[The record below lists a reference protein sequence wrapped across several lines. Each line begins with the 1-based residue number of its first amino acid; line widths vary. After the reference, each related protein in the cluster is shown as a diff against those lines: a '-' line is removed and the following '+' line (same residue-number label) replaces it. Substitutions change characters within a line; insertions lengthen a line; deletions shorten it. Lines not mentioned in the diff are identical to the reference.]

1 MDTTPDPN
9 AARSLLDDSMLDRII
24 GAVGVTPPQFDRD
37 ALRLDLLVCYGKYS
51 RAVAARSGFIKDQY
65 DRLDSIRNHAKRLVK
80 LLDADDADLG
90 IIQGA
95 WPLSSEH
102 PAHLR
107 TQIAFLVELIDGMPG
122 LKEKPADLAK
132 RMRTRQGISGTAL
145 QFLINT
151 WLRAPYEKHFG
162 KEAKIGRNK
171 DGTVSGPYFR
181 FVRQVVT
188 DWKIKCSDETIAS
201 YLEKPEKLL

>member
-1 MDTTPDPN
+1 MYTTPDPS
-9 AARSLLDDSMLDRII
+9 AARSLLDDSMLDRAIN
-24 GAVGVTPPQFDRD
+24 AVGVTPPQLDRD
-37 ALRLDLLVCYGKYS
+37 ALRRDLLHCYGKYS
-51 RAVAARSGFIKDQY
+51 RAVAARPGFIKDQY
-65 DRLDSIRNHAKRLVK
+65 DRLDSIRKHAKRLMK

-90 IIQGA
+90 IIRGV

-107 TQIAFLVELIDGMPG
+107 QQIAFLVELIDGMPG

-132 RMRTRQGISGTAL
+132 RMRTRQGISGSAL
-145 QFLINT
+145 QFVINA
-151 WLRAPYEKHFG
+151 WLRALYEKHFG
-162 KEAKIGRNK
+162 KEAGISRNK

-181 FVRQVVT
+181 FVRQVLT

-201 YLEKPEKLL
+201 YLEKSEKLF